1 MRSMTPPESPW
12 LPRFGA
18 TESSSSKKMT
28 HGLASRARWNTR
40 RTLASDSPMYML
52 SSSGPL
58 TEKKLS
64 EHDVATAL
72 ARSVLPVPGGPYR
85 RIPACQ
91 KTKMNQ
97 HAALAEERA
106 GRRERLRRRTAA
118 LLEPVAEQLWPLER
132 QLDRVEDV
140 ALDAREAADVVP
152 RHVGDLGRADALA
165 VGRSGLVER
174 AVEVER
180 GEGDAGVGEVG
191 ECRCR

>member
-12 LPRFGA
+12 LPRLGA

-52 SSSGPL
+52 RSSGPL

-85 RIPACQ
+85 RMPAYRSSSHQ
-91 KTKMNQ
+91 Q
-97 HAALAEERA
+97 VALTEGRH

-118 LLEPVAEQLWPLER
+118 LLEPIAEQLWPLER

-140 ALDAREAADVVP
+140 ALDARETADVVP